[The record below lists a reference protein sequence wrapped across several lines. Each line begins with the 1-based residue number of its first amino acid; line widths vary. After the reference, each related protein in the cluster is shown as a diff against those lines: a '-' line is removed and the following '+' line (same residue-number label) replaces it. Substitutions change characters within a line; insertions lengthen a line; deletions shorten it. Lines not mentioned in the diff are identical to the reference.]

1 MRLALLREQL
11 GGKPLC
17 LGNSLNLDRDRIHRL
32 LQLVEALLELQQVR
46 QPGRRGLF
54 LYSTNEPPGN
64 GGERCSH
71 SYDDRRDYGKVCDV
85 RIHGDLGKK
94 LSAFSIAYLR
104 CDRALVSMSLIKPQ
118 EL

>member
-1 MRLALLREQL
+1 MRLALLREQF
-11 GGKPLC
+11 GGKPLR
-17 LGNSLNLDRDRIHRL
+17 LGNSLDLDRDRIHRL

-46 QPGRRGLF
+46 QPARRGLF

-64 GGERCSH
+64 GGEGCSH

-85 RIHGDLGKK
+85 RIHGKK

-104 CDRALVSMSLIKPQ
+104 CDRALVSMILTKPQ